1 MLEAAPGAPVP
12 GASRQ
17 VVPRVVLT
25 PSGERITLDGEG
37 PDVLELA
44 EQGFYEVRGQGRDAA
59 PPRTVA
65 SNIDLAESDLT
76 PMDPQDVVAGVMGRA
91 GGAAPAGTNLTAT
104 DLEQER
110 AQRIWWY
117 LLFAG
122 VVVLGLETL
131 IGNRVSRKG
140 PIPL

>member
-1 MLEAAPGAPVP
+1 MP

-25 PSGERITLDGEG
+25 PSGERVTLDGEG

-59 PPRTVA
+59 PPRDRREQHRSRGIGSHA
-65 SNIDLAESDLT
+65 DGS
-76 PMDPQDVVAGVMGRA
+76 AGSRRGRA
-91 GGAAPAGTNLTAT
+91 GPRRRRCACRDATVTAT
-104 DLEQER
+104 DVEQER

-131 IGNRVSRKG
+131 MGNRVVAEGTRFRSDCHD
-140 PIPL
+140 L